1 MTSTSRE
8 ADAEVRTDII
18 AAFERDGVDPFGID
32 VEVSEGE
39 VLLTGV
45 VPSHSERL
53 RAHDL
58 ARSCAGGRSLLDHLV
73 VRPLGSDWHVTPDE
87 LASGVARTL
96 RDTKV
101 LHTGVGFSITDR
113 LVTLTGSV
121 PDFRTR
127 AILRHLVQNTPG
139 VHFVDNQIR
148 VAGEETS

>member
-1 MTSTSRE
+1 MSSPSRRD
-8 ADAEVRTDII
+8 DAQVRTDII
-18 AAFERDGVDPFGID
+18 AAFERDSVDPFTID
-32 VEVSEGE
+32 VEVSDGE

-58 ARSCAGGRSLLDHLV
+58 ARSCAGTHSLHDHLV
-73 VRPLGSDWHVTPDE
+73 VRPLGADWHVTPEE
-87 LASGVARTL
+87 LAAGVERTL
-96 RDTKV
+96 RETKV
-101 LHTGVGFSITDR
+101 RHTGVGFHITDR

-121 PDFRTR
+121 PDYRTR

-148 VAGEETS
+148 VAGEAS